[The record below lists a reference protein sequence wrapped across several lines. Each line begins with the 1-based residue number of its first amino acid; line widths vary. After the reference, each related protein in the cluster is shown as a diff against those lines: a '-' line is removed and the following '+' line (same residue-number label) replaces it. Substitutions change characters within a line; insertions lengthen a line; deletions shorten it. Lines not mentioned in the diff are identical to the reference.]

1 MKVKNI
7 QLVNSIGVLNK
18 LLTCELNIKTQF
30 NLDKN
35 VKEID
40 KILESY
46 NASRKKLIEKYCD
59 KDEENKPLIINNQYT
74 FKENLDEFNKEFNEL
89 NSIENDIKI
98 IKFSIDELEGVKVNS
113 TELASINYMIK

>member
-7 QLVNSIGVLNK
+7 QLVNSITTLNK

-59 KDEENKPLIINNQYT
+59 KDKEGKPNIINNQYT

-89 NSIENDIKI
+89 NSIENDVKI

>member
-7 QLVNSIGVLNK
+7 QLVNSIATLNK

-59 KDEENKPLIINNQYT
+59 KDEEGKPKIINNQYT

-89 NSIENDIKI
+89 NSIENDINI

>member
-7 QLVNSIGVLNK
+7 QLVNSIATLNK

-59 KDEENKPLIINNQYT
+59 KDEEGKPSIINNQYT

-89 NSIENDIKI
+89 NSIENDVKI

>member
-7 QLVNSIGVLNK
+7 QLVNSIATLNK

-59 KDEENKPLIINNQYT
+59 KDEEGKPKIIDNQYT

-89 NSIENDIKI
+89 NSIESDIKI

-113 TELASINYMIK
+113 TELASISYMIK

>member
-40 KILESY
+40 KVLESY
-46 NASRKKLIEKYCD
+46 NASRKKLIEKHCD
-59 KDEENKPLIINNQYT
+59 KDEEGKPKIINNQYT

-89 NSIENDIKI
+89 NSIENDVKI